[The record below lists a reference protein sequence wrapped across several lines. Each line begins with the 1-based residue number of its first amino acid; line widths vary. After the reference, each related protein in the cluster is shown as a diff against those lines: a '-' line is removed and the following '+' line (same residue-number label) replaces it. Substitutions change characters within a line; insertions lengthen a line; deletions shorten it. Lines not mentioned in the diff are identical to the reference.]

1 MVHIH
6 VCLVRFV
13 RFGTHLWLN
22 FDLKAA
28 AEPTGL
34 LQRRAGDPTHRLED
48 PLSHLLHDKT
58 AVIITAAAVSFR
70 AHHHNGRD
78 NTTHLQISRVLLVLQ
93 VWEPVDE
100 VVENSARQDVLMN
113 VLILQLENNVG
124 KNKQ

>member
-58 AVIITAAAVSFR
+58 AVIITAESRCALITTTAATTQHTCRSRVSF
-70 AHHHNGRD
+70 
-78 NTTHLQISRVLLVLQ
+78 LFSRFGSLLTKSL
-93 VWEPVDE
+93 
-100 VVENSARQDVLMN
+100 R
-113 VLILQLENNVG
+113 ILQDRTC
-124 KNKQ
+124 